1 MSSAGRASGGVLL
14 TAGVVDSFGLSLGW
28 TTFTLL
34 AVMQGGLPLAGLYN
48 AAMFVGIGF
57 SAPVTGWLAG
67 RMNGRLLLG
76 WTGAIELVL
85 RLATMMALLAR
96 CAPTL
101 VAAGIVSMNVMAWV
115 AYAGM
120 RAEVAAVEPGTRSL
134 TRYAM
139 AIAAIEALG
148 AAVAALLPLS
158 SGGRV
163 NAPVVAAIVAVYCAS
178 LIPQFACARRAQVQR
193 GCRLTAADRAAART
207 RRASATPT
215 LHLFLHRNR
224 GPSVPVPIIA
234 RALVAGG
241 AVMLV
246 ASGPASLG
254 VALAAE
260 LYGHLAVVASAIVF
274 TVGCLLAPLA
284 ARQLDRLRLPPNIA
298 WPLLGVG
305 MLSGWIG
312 APWQVA
318 GLLAAQFLSGLSMT
332 VFQGEMDARIAAHAE
347 TGRVTSAL
355 AWGAASRATGSAVA
369 VRLIPLLVAARSIGV
384 LSLGALAVLVVGA
397 LVVRAATT
405 GPPLARAA
413 GSPPMMDHRVVPAA
427 GPAVRDGLR

>member
-1 MSSAGRASGGVLL
+1 MSSAGRASGRVLL
-14 TAGVVDSFGLSLGW
+14 TSGVVDSFGLSLGW

-48 AAMFVGIGF
+48 AAMFVGIGL
-57 SAPVTGWLAG
+57 SAPATGWLAG
-67 RMNGRLLLG
+67 RVNGRLLLG

-101 VAAGIVSMNVMAWV
+101 VAAGIVLMNVMAWA

-120 RAEVAAVEPGTRSL
+120 RAEVSAVEPGTRSL

-158 SGGRV
+158 SRGSV
-163 NAPVVAAIVAVYCAS
+163 NVPVVAGIVAVYCAS
-178 LIPQFACARRAQVQR
+178 LIPQFACARLAQIQR
-193 GCRLTAADRAAART
+193 GCRSTAADRADART
-207 RRASATPT
+207 GRGSATPT
-215 LHLFLHRNR
+215 LHLFLRRKR
-224 GPSVPVPIIA
+224 GPGAPVPITA
-234 RALVAGG
+234 GTLVAGG

-274 TVGCLLAPLA
+274 ALGCLLAPFGA
-284 ARQLDRLRLPPNIA
+284 QQLDRLRLPPNIA
-298 WPLLGVG
+298 WPLLGAV

-332 VFQGEMDARIAAHAE
+332 VFQGEMDGRIAARAE
-347 TGRVTSAL
+347 AGRVTSAL

-397 LVVRAATT
+397 LVVRAAST
-405 GPPLARAA
+405 GPPFAGAA
-413 GSPPMMDHRVVPAA
+413 GSPPTIDDRVVHAG
-427 GPAVRDGLR
+427 GPAVRGDLR